1 MRKLIQTI
9 TLAFIAFFITIFTS
23 LAQDKVSISG
33 NVNDAVN
40 SGPVRGV
47 SVTVKGTKIGAYSDE
62 KGAFVITGSITFP
75 ATLVF
80 TSIGF
85 VTREVVVTRP
95 GEAVSIT
102 LTTDYVLGE
111 EVVVAASRVSERLL
125 ETPVSIERV
134 SAASIRTAPAA
145 NYYDIIANLKGVDM
159 TTSSF
164 TFKTIST
171 RGFNGSGNLRFNQ
184 LVDGMDNQAPGLNFS
199 VGNIIGLTELDVD
212 NMELLPG
219 ASSALYGSGGMNGTL
234 LISSKNPFKYQ
245 GFSAQV
251 KQGIMH
257 LGDPNQKPTPYH
269 DISIRWAEK
278 LGSKWAFKIGAQ
290 YIKADDWRAKDTRNL
305 QRNNVL
311 SQLKDG
317 NRASD
322 PNYDGVNVFGDEAS
336 ASMQAFAQAVK
347 AQFQAAGGAPVITGV
362 NAMVNAN
369 ASAATIY
376 GTYAATPYAQ
386 YVPFLIPLSPVPN
399 QYAGTFGAQAVSR
412 TGYNESDLVDYN
424 SYNLKLSGALHYKI
438 TPKTEASLTAN
449 WGTGTTVYTG
459 ADRYSLK
466 NLRMGQYK
474 VEVKG
479 QNWFARVYTIQENSG
494 DSYTANT
501 AAIAINRAWKSD
513 QSWFQT
519 YTGIYAAAALGVS
532 GTVVPPAA
540 AHQAARNAAD
550 QGRFLPGTAAFQ
562 HALDSVTNVSIS
574 KGGAKFADKS
584 ALYHAEAQ
592 YNLSDYV
599 KVADVLVGASFR
611 RYSLNSQG
619 TIFADTTGAIG
630 INEYGGYLQVQK
642 QLLKNVLKL
651 TGSLRYDKNEN
662 FEGRFTPRF
671 TALVKAAQ
679 DHNLRFSYQTAYRFP
694 STQDQWINLKTPAA
708 TLIGG
713 LPSFKTFYKFDTS
726 PAYTVESILAYRAS
740 VAAGAANP
748 ALLKEGKF
756 ETIKPET
763 VQSYEA
769 GYRGVIGK
777 KLMIDVYGYYS
788 QYKNFIA
795 RVAVGR
801 GQSASTNMAVTAQE
815 LASPFTTTN
824 YSFVY
829 NVPDPVKA
837 YGWGAGAV
845 YQFYKTYS
853 LSANVYSDKLT
864 DVPAGVV
871 TFFNTPKIRYNLGIA
886 NDNLYRNIGFS
897 AIYRWQQKVNWEGTF
912 GTGEIPSYGTLD
924 AQISYRLPEIKSLIK
939 LGATNITNKYYQS
952 AFGNP
957 QVGGLYYI
965 SFGYNVF

>member
-1 MRKLIQTI
+1 MAIFFCAFASFAQNKIVI
-9 TLAFIAFFITIFTS
+9 TGS
-23 LAQDKVSISG
+23 VG
-33 NVNDAVN
+33 DAVKGGAL
-40 SGPVRGV
+40 SGV
-47 SVTVKGTKIGAYSDE
+47 SVTVKGTKIGAYTNE
-62 KGAFVITGSITFP
+62 KGFFTVEGAITLP

-80 TSIGF
+80 SSIGF
-85 VTREVVVTRP
+85 LSQSVTVTKAGEPVSVVLSP
-95 GEAVSIT
+95 G
-102 LTTDYVLGE
+102 YVLGE

-134 SAASIRTAPAA
+134 SSATIRSAPAA
-145 NYYDIIANLKGVDM
+145 NYYDIIGNLKGVDM
-159 TTSSF
+159 TTSSL

-184 LVDGMDNQAPGLNFS
+184 LVDGMDNQAPGLNFT

-234 LISSKNPFKYQ
+234 LINSKNPFKYQ

-257 LGDPNQKPTPYH
+257 LGDPNQKPTPYY
-269 DISIRWAEK
+269 DISLRWAHKISNK
-278 LGSKWAFKIGAQ
+278 LAFKLGAQ

-311 SQLKDG
+311 SQLKSGD
-317 NRASD
+317 RTSD

-336 ASMQAFAQAVK
+336 AGMQAFAQAAK
-347 AQFQAAGGAPVITGV
+347 AQVAAGGGGAIITTVDGMVAAGLTPNQMAQAFATNPALAP
-362 NAMVNAN
+362 
-369 ASAATIY
+369 
-376 GTYAATPYAQ
+376 YAATL
-386 YVPFLIPLSPVPN
+386 PFLIPLSTAPN
-399 QYAGTFGAQAVSR
+399 NIYAGTFGAQAVSR
-412 TGYNESDLVDYN
+412 TGYNEADLVDYN
-424 SYNLKLSGALHYKI
+424 AYNVKISGALHYKLNA
-438 TPKTEASLTAN
+438 KTEASLTAN

-474 VEVKG
+474 LEVRS
-479 QNWFARVYTIQENSG
+479 QNWFVRAYTIQENSG

-501 AAIAINRAWKSD
+501 AAIALNRSWKSD
-513 QSWFQT
+513 QAWFQQ
-519 YTGIYAAAALGVS
+519 YTGTYSAARLGITN
-532 GTVVPPAA
+532 GLLAPDAA
-540 AHQAARNAAD
+540 AHSAARNVAD
-550 QGRFLPGTAAFQ
+550 AGRLLPGSAAFQ
-562 HALDSVTNVSIS
+562 HALDSVTSVSIS

-599 KVADVLVGASFR
+599 KVAEVLVGASFR
-611 RYSLNSQG
+611 RYVLNSQG
-619 TIFADTTGAIG
+619 TIFADTTGSIG
-630 INEYGGYLQVQK
+630 INEFGGYLQVQK
-642 QLLKNVLKL
+642 QLLRNVLKV
-651 TGSLRYDKNEN
+651 TGSVRYDKNEN

-671 TALVKAAQ
+671 TALVKVAE
-679 DHNLRFSYQTAYRFP
+679 DNNLRFSYQTAYRFP
-694 STQDQWINLKTPAA
+694 STQDQWINLRTPAA
-708 TLIGG
+708 VLIGG
-713 LPSFKTFYKFDTS
+713 LPSFNTFYKFNTS
-726 PAYTVESILAYRAS
+726 PAYTAESIVTYRNS
-740 VAAGAANP
+740 IAAGAANP
-748 ALLKEGKF
+748 ALLKVGVF
-756 ETIKPET
+756 APVKPET
-763 VQSYEA
+763 VQSFEA
-769 GYRGVIGK
+769 GYRGVIAK

-788 QYKNFIA
+788 RYKNFIA

-801 GQSASTNMAVTAQE
+801 GQSASTSAAVNYQE

-829 NVPDPVKA
+829 NVAEPVKA

-845 YQFYKTYS
+845 YQFYKNYS
-853 LSANVYSDKLT
+853 LTGNVYSDKLT

-871 TFFNTPKIRYNLGIA
+871 TFFNTPKIRYNLGIG
-886 NDNLYRNIGFS
+886 NDNVYKNIGFN

-912 GTGEIPSYGTLD
+912 GTGEIPAYGTLD
-924 AQISYRLPEIKSLIK
+924 AMVSYRLPAVKSLIK
-939 LGATNITNKYYQS
+939 LGATNLINKYYRS

-957 QVGGLYYI
+957 DIGGLYYI